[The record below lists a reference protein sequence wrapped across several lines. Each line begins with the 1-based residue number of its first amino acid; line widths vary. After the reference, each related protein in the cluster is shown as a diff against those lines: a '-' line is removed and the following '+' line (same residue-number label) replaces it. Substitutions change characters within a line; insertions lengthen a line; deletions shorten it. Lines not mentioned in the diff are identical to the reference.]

1 MESTKSAIGQGLR
14 RLSAGSDSLV
24 AVQERDCASGMFYI
38 PVVDE
43 DGKRILRVLQSA
55 GVAPGW
61 QLMLEASVTPDVLAQ
76 STAKLIDM
84 GLISANSTSSNPK
97 DIGQVYCSIQPS
109 NSQIAEIVLNS
120 N

>member
-1 MESTKSAIGQGLR
+1 MESTKSAIGRGLR

-24 AVQERDCASGMFYI
+24 TVQERDYASGMFYI

-61 QLMLEASVTPDVLAQ
+61 QLMSEASVTPDVLAQ

-97 DIGQVYCSIQPS
+97 DIGQVYFNIQPS
-109 NSQIAEIVLNS
+109 NRQIAEIVLNS